1 MRWTYFEASASH
13 FSWLQYRWREGRMQ
27 AEVEDRRVKDAPA
40 FHGNRG
46 DGIQILKLEVFRNYE
61 IGAGEMT
68 QWLRAPTALPE
79 DQN

>member
-1 MRWTYFEASASH
+1 
-13 FSWLQYRWREGRMQ
+13 MQ

-68 QWLRAPTALPE
+68 QWLKTLASCPSRGPE
-79 DQN
+79 FNF

>member
-1 MRWTYFEASASH
+1 
-13 FSWLQYRWREGRMQ
+13 MQ

>member
-1 MRWTYFEASASH
+1 MWICFHCPAELDSH
-13 FSWLQYRWREGRMQ
+13 HKGHNG
-27 AEVEDRRVKDAPA
+27 KDAPA